1 MDGAPEQSDA
11 SGCLMAAKP
20 QRLRAHRAPRR
31 ASSVKSEAMARG
43 RRRIV
48 RKRAGAKG
56 TGQKGRNRTAQQAAI
71 IMAAE
76 RVFAGAGF
84 GGATMAA
91 IAMAAALPK
100 PNLHY
105 YFGSKRAL
113 YRAVLERTLKEWLEP
128 ADTLVAEADP
138 RVALESYIRGKM
150 RQSFTRPY
158 ASRVWANE
166 LLHGA
171 PELRGT
177 LVRTLRPLMRRKTA
191 VIEQWI
197 AQGRMAPVDSMH
209 LFFTIWAA
217 TQTYADF
224 EVQIC
229 AVLGRASLDSEA
241 QERATQHVVS
251 LILRGC
257 GL

>member
-1 MDGAPEQSDA
+1 MAQSELA
-11 SGCLMAAKP
+11 S
-20 QRLRAHRAPRR
+20 RT
-31 ASSVKSEAMARG
+31 
-43 RRRIV
+43 RRRV
-48 RKRAGAKG
+48 ARARAGDKSSG
-56 TGQKGRNRTAQQAAI
+56 SKSRNRAAQQAAI
-71 IMAAE
+71 ITAAE

-91 IAMAAALPK
+91 IAMAAGLPK

-113 YRAVLERTLKEWLEP
+113 YRAVLERTLREWLAP
-128 ADTLVAEADP
+128 ADSIVAGADP
-138 RVALESYIRGKM
+138 RAALECYIRDKM
-150 RQSFTRPY
+150 RQSFARPY

-177 LVRTLRPLMRRKTA
+177 LVRTLRPLMRGKAA
-191 VIEQWI
+191 VIDQWI
-197 AQGRMAPVDSMH
+197 AQGAMAPVDSMH

-229 AVLGRASLDSEA
+229 AVLGRASLNDEA
-241 QERATQHVVS
+241 QARATQHVVS

-257 GL
+257 GLA

>member
-1 MDGAPEQSDA
+1 
-11 SGCLMAAKP
+11 MATKL
-20 QRLRAHRAPRR
+20 QRVQPRPAPRR
-31 ASSVKSEAMARG
+31 ASVAQSESMAR
-43 RRRIV
+43 RRRRAPRV
-48 RKRAGAKG
+48 RAANKSAVPR
-56 TGQKGRNRTAQQAAI
+56 GRNRAAQEAAI
-71 IMAAE
+71 ITAAE

-91 IAMAAALPK
+91 IAMAAGLPK

-105 YFGSKRAL
+105 YFGNKRAL
-113 YRAVLERTLKEWLEP
+113 YLAVLERTLREWLEP
-128 ADTLVAEADP
+128 ADTIVADADP
-138 RVALESYIRGKM
+138 RAALECYIREKM
-150 RQSFTRPY
+150 RQSFARPY

-177 LVRTLRPLMRRKTA
+177 LVRTLRPLVRRKAA

-197 AQGRMAPVDSMH
+197 AAGRMASVDSVH

-229 AVLGRASLDSEA
+229 AVLGRASLDGQA
-241 QERATQHVVS
+241 QARATQHVVS

-257 GL
+257 GLA

>member
-1 MDGAPEQSDA
+1 MGQSE
-11 SGCLMAAKP
+11 
-20 QRLRAHRAPRR
+20 LRAR
-31 ASSVKSEAMARG
+31 V
-43 RRRIV
+43 RRRVV
-48 RKRAGAKG
+48 RARRGGKSRS
-56 TGQKGRNRTAQQAAI
+56 TGQKGRNRAAQEAAI
-71 IMAAE
+71 ITAAE

-84 GGATMAA
+84 GGATTAA
-91 IAMAAALPK
+91 IATAAGLPK

-105 YFGSKRAL
+105 YFGSKRDL
-113 YRAVLERTLKEWLEP
+113 YRAVLERTLREWLEP
-128 ADTLVAEADP
+128 ADTIAAEADP
-138 RVALESYIRGKM
+138 RAALECYIREKM
-150 RQSFTRPY
+150 RQSFARPY

-177 LVRTLRPLMRRKTA
+177 LVRTLRPLMRRKAA

-197 AQGRMAPVDSMH
+197 AQGRMAPIDSMH

-229 AVLGRASLDSEA
+229 AVLGRKSLDGEA
-241 QERATQHVVS
+241 QARATRHVVS

-257 GL
+257 GLA

>member
-1 MDGAPEQSDA
+1 
-11 SGCLMAAKP
+11 MAAKLQTIP
-20 QRLRAHRAPRR
+20 ARRSSRR
-31 ASSVKSEAMARG
+31 ASG
-43 RRRIV
+43 
-48 RKRAGAKG
+48 GN
-56 TGQKGRNRTAQQAAI
+56 RNRAVQEAAI
-71 IMAAE
+71 ITAAE

-91 IAMAAALPK
+91 IALAAGLPK

-113 YRAVLERTLKEWLEP
+113 YVAVLERTLSEWLAP
-128 ADTLVAEADP
+128 ADSIVADADP
-138 RVALESYIRGKM
+138 RAALECYIREKM

-177 LVRTLRPLMRRKTA
+177 LVRTLRPLVRRKAA

-197 AQGRMAPVDSMH
+197 AAGRMAPVDSMH

-229 AVLGRASLDSEA
+229 AVLGRTSLDNEGR
-241 QERATQHVVS
+241 EKATEHVVS

-257 GL
+257 GLS

>member
-1 MDGAPEQSDA
+1 MASALRGTHKRRSTAGSRAARSGAVGRSRRGVLMA
-11 SGCLMAAKP
+11 SGESGAG
-20 QRLRAHRAPRR
+20 RG
-31 ASSVKSEAMARG
+31 KS
-43 RRRIV
+43 
-48 RKRAGAKG
+48 
-56 TGQKGRNRTAQQAAI
+56 RNGTAQEAAI
-71 IMAAE
+71 LEAAE

-91 IAMAAALPK
+91 IAAAAGLPK

-113 YRAVLERTLKEWLEP
+113 YRAVLERTLREWLVP
-128 ADTLVAEADP
+128 MDGIVAGADP
-138 RVALESYIRGKM
+138 RAALECYIREKM
-150 RQSFTRPY
+150 RQSFARPY

-177 LVRTLRPLMRRKTA
+177 LVRTLRPLVRGKAA
-191 VIEQWI
+191 VIDEWS
-197 AQGRMAPVDSMH
+197 AAGRMAPLDGVH

-224 EVQIC
+224 EVQIR
-229 AVLGRASLDSEA
+229 AVLGGRLARAA
-241 QERATQHVVS
+241 QQKATQHVVS

-257 GL
+257 GLE

>member
-1 MDGAPEQSDA
+1 MRQG
-11 SGCLMAAKP
+11 
-20 QRLRAHRAPRR
+20 
-31 ASSVKSEAMARG
+31 EATVVV
-43 RRRIV
+43 RRRVV
-48 RKRAGAKG
+48 RERADGKNAG
-56 TGQKGRNRTAQQAAI
+56 LKGRNRAAQEAAI
-71 IMAAE
+71 ITAAE

-91 IAMAAALPK
+91 IAMAAGLPK

-105 YFGSKRAL
+105 YFGSKKAL
-113 YRAVLERTLKEWLEP
+113 YQAVLEQTLREWLEP
-128 ADTLVAEADP
+128 VDSIVADAEP
-138 RVALESYIRGKM
+138 RAALERYIREKM
-150 RQSFTRPY
+150 RLSFARPY

-171 PELRGT
+171 PELHGT
-177 LVRTLRPLMRRKTA
+177 LVRKLRPLMRRKAA
-191 VIEQWI
+191 VIDQWI
-197 AQGRMAPVDSMH
+197 AEGRMARLDSMH

-229 AVLGRASLDSEA
+229 AVLGRASLDADA
-241 QERATQHVVS
+241 QAKATQHVVA

-257 GL
+257 GLT

>member
-1 MDGAPEQSDA
+1 
-11 SGCLMAAKP
+11 MAAKL
-20 QRLRAHRAPRR
+20 QRVPAPRPPRR
-31 ASSVKSEAMARG
+31 AS
-43 RRRIV
+43 
-48 RKRAGAKG
+48 AGN
-56 TGQKGRNRTAQQAAI
+56 RNRAAQEAAI
-71 IMAAE
+71 ITAAE

-91 IAMAAALPK
+91 IALAAGLPK

-113 YRAVLERTLKEWLEP
+113 YLAVLERTLSEWLAP
-128 ADTLVAEADP
+128 VDTIVADADP
-138 RVALESYIRGKM
+138 KAALEGYIREKM
-150 RQSFTRPY
+150 RQSFARPY

-177 LVRTLRPLMRRKTA
+177 FRTLRPLVRRKAA
-191 VIEQWI
+191 VIDQWI
-197 AQGRMAPVDSMH
+197 AEGRMAPVDSMH

-241 QERATQHVVS
+241 QEKATQHVVS

-257 GL
+257 GLS

>member
-1 MDGAPEQSDA
+1 MATQSKTLA
-11 SGCLMAAKP
+11 RSGSTGRAA
-20 QRLRAHRAPRR
+20 AHKRRR
-31 ASSVKSEAMARG
+31 ASGAQGRNSALHGARKSGGQKTRN
-43 RRRIV
+43 
-48 RKRAGAKG
+48 RAG
-56 TGQKGRNRTAQQAAI
+56 QQGAI
-71 IMAAE
+71 LAAAE

-84 GGATMAA
+84 GGATMQA
-91 IAMAAALPK
+91 IADAVGLPK

-113 YRAVLERTLKEWLEP
+113 YQAVLERTLSEWLVP
-128 ADTLVAEADP
+128 ADTIVAEAEP
-138 RVALESYIRGKM
+138 REALERYIREKM

-177 LVRTLRPLMRRKTA
+177 LVRKLRPLMRRKAA

-197 AQGRMAPVDSMH
+197 AQGRMAPLDSMH

-224 EVQIC
+224 EVQVC
-229 AVLGRASLDSEA
+229 AVLGRDALDREA
-241 QERATQHVVS
+241 QEEATQHVVS

-257 GL
+257 GLV

>member
-1 MDGAPEQSDA
+1 
-11 SGCLMAAKP
+11 MAA
-20 QRLRAHRAPRR
+20 RLKDVPVPVHS
-31 ASSVKSEAMARG
+31 AS
-43 RRRIV
+43 
-48 RKRAGAKG
+48 RAGAARKPPAGAPRARSAAARGARKG
-56 TGQKGRNRTAQQAAI
+56 SRRKSRSRADQQAAI
-71 IMAAE
+71 IAAAE

-84 GGATMAA
+84 GGATMQA
-91 IAMAAALPK
+91 IALAADLPK

-105 YFGSKRAL
+105 YFGSKKSL
-113 YRAVLERTLKEWLEP
+113 YQAVLERTLREWLEP
-128 ADTLVAEADP
+128 ADTIVAEAEP
-138 RVALESYIRGKM
+138 RAALECYIREKM

-177 LVRTLRPLMRRKTA
+177 LIRTLRPLMRRKAA
-191 VIEQWI
+191 VIDHWI
-197 AQGRMAPVDSMH
+197 AQGLMAPLDSMH

-224 EVQIC
+224 DIQIC
-229 AVLGRASLDSEA
+229 AVLGRDSLDGEA
-241 QERATQHVVS
+241 QARATQHVVS

-257 GL
+257 GLA

>member
-1 MDGAPEQSDA
+1 
-11 SGCLMAAKP
+11 MAAKP
-20 QRLRAHRAPRR
+20 QKIRQRRSPRR
-31 ASSVKSEAMARG
+31 AGVRHSESSRA
-43 RRRIV
+43 RRRV
-48 RKRAGAKG
+48 ARARVVGKS
-56 TGQKGRNRTAQQAAI
+56 TGQKTRNRAAQQAAI
-71 IMAAE
+71 ITAAE

-91 IAMAAALPK
+91 IAEAAGLPK

-113 YRAVLERTLKEWLEP
+113 YRAVLERTLREWLQP
-128 ADTLVAEADP
+128 ADTIVADADP
-138 RVALESYIRGKM
+138 RTALECYIRDKM
-150 RQSFTRPY
+150 RLSFTRPY

-171 PELRGT
+171 PELRST
-177 LVRTLRPLMRRKTA
+177 LVRTLRPLMRAKTA
-191 VIEQWI
+191 VIEQWV
-197 AQGRMAPVDSMH
+197 AQGRMAPVDSVH

-229 AVLGRASLDSEA
+229 AVLGRASLNDDEQA
-241 QERATQHVVS
+241 KATQHTVS

-257 GL
+257 GLS

>member
-1 MDGAPEQSDA
+1 MG
-11 SGCLMAAKP
+11 AKP
-20 QRLRAHRAPRR
+20 QRIRPHRSPRR
-31 ASSVKSEAMARG
+31 ASVGQGELLARAS
-43 RRRIV
+43 RRV
-48 RKRAGAKG
+48 TRARNEDRSA
-56 TGQKGRNRTAQQAAI
+56 GQKTRNRAAQQAAI
-71 IMAAE
+71 ITAAE

-91 IAMAAALPK
+91 IAMAAGLPK

-113 YRAVLERTLKEWLEP
+113 YRAVLERTLSEWLEP
-128 ADTLVAEADP
+128 ADTIAADADP
-138 RVALESYIRGKM
+138 RAALERYIREKM

-177 LVRTLRPLMRRKTA
+177 LVRTLRPLMRRKAA

-197 AQGRMAPVDSMH
+197 SQGRMAPLDSVH

-224 EVQIC
+224 EVQIR
-229 AVLGRASLDSEA
+229 AVLGRASLDDEA
-241 QERATQHVVS
+241 QARATQHVVS
-251 LILRGC
+251 LILRG
-257 GL
+257 

>member
-1 MDGAPEQSDA
+1 
-11 SGCLMAAKP
+11 MAAKP
-20 QRLRAHRAPRR
+20 QKVHPRRSPRRTGAGRGESPRLRRRVSRAR
-31 ASSVKSEAMARG
+31 ATR
-43 RRRIV
+43 
-48 RKRAGAKG
+48 KG
-56 TGQKGRNRTAQQAAI
+56 TGQKARNRAAQQAAI
-71 IMAAE
+71 ITAAE

-91 IAMAAALPK
+91 IAKAAGLPK

-113 YRAVLERTLKEWLEP
+113 YRAVLEQTLREWLQP
-128 ADTLVAEADP
+128 ADTIVADADP
-138 RVALESYIRGKM
+138 GTALDCYIRDKM
-150 RQSFTRPY
+150 RLSFTRPH

-171 PELRGT
+171 PELRST
-177 LVRTLRPLMRRKTA
+177 LVRTLRPLMRAKAA
-191 VIEQWI
+191 VIDQWI
-197 AQGRMAPVDSMH
+197 AQGRLAPVDSMH

-229 AVLGRASLDSEA
+229 ALLGRASLNGEA
-241 QERATQHVVS
+241 QARATQHVVS

-257 GL
+257 GLA

>member
-1 MDGAPEQSDA
+1 MAQSDSIA
-11 SGCLMAAKP
+11 
-20 QRLRAHRAPRR
+20 RRRRRAPRPR
-31 ASSVKSEAMARG
+31 AASKSSRP
-43 RRRIV
+43 
-48 RKRAGAKG
+48 
-56 TGQKGRNRTAQQAAI
+56 KGRNRAAQQMAI
-71 IMAAE
+71 ITAAE

-91 IAMAAALPK
+91 IAMAAGLPK

-113 YRAVLERTLKEWLEP
+113 YRAVLERTLHAWLEP
-128 ADTLVAEADP
+128 ADSIVADADP
-138 RVALESYIRGKM
+138 REALECYIRGKM

-177 LVRTLRPLMRRKTA
+177 LVRTLRPLMRRKAA
-191 VIEQWI
+191 VIEQW
-197 AQGRMAPVDSMH
+197 AAAGRMAPVDSMH

-229 AVLGRASLDSEA
+229 AVVGRASLDREA
-241 QERATQHVVS
+241 QARATQHVVS

-257 GL
+257 GLS

>member
-1 MDGAPEQSDA
+1 
-11 SGCLMAAKP
+11 MAAK
-20 QRLRAHRAPRR
+20 RPRR
-31 ASSVKSEAMARG
+31 RPHRPATGSRTSARRATGARPGAAGG
-43 RRRIV
+43 RQMR
-48 RKRAGAKG
+48 
-56 TGQKGRNRTAQQAAI
+56 RNRAAQEDAI
-71 IMAAE
+71 IQAAE

-91 IAMAAALPK
+91 IAKAAGLPK

-113 YRAVLERTLKEWLEP
+113 YRAVLERTLREWLEP
-128 ADTLVAEADP
+128 ADCIVATAEP
-138 RVALESYIRGKM
+138 REALERYIRGKM
-150 RQSFTRPY
+150 RLSFARPY

-171 PELRGT
+171 PELHTT
-177 LVRTLRPLMRRKTA
+177 LADTLRPLVRRKAA
-191 VIEQWI
+191 VIDRWI
-197 AQGRMAPVDSMH
+197 AEGRMAPVDSRH

-224 EVQIC
+224 AVQVC
-229 AVLGRASLDSEA
+229 AVLGRTKLDRAA
-241 QERATQHVVS
+241 QGGSTEHVVS

-257 GL
+257 GLR

>member
-1 MDGAPEQSDA
+1 
-11 SGCLMAAKP
+11 
-20 QRLRAHRAPRR
+20 
-31 ASSVKSEAMARG
+31 
-43 RRRIV
+43 V
-48 RKRAGAKG
+48 RP
-56 TGQKGRNRTAQQAAI
+56 KGRNRAAQQAAI
-71 IMAAE
+71 VTAAE

-91 IAMAAALPK
+91 IAMAAGLPK

-113 YRAVLERTLKEWLEP
+113 YQAVLERTLHEWVVP
-128 ADTLVAEADP
+128 MDTVVADADP
-138 RVALESYIRGKM
+138 RTALECYIRDKM
-150 RQSFTRPY
+150 RQSFARPY

-177 LVRTLRPLMRRKTA
+177 LARKLRPLMRRKAA
-191 VIEQWI
+191 VIEQWV
-197 AQGRMAPVDSMH
+197 AQGRMAPIDGMH

-229 AVLGRASLDSEA
+229 AVLGRASLDREA
-241 QERATQHVVS
+241 QARATQHVVS
-251 LILRGC
+251 LVLRGC
-257 GL
+257 GLA

>member
-1 MDGAPEQSDA
+1 M
-11 SGCLMAAKP
+11 
-20 QRLRAHRAPRR
+20 
-31 ASSVKSEAMARG
+31 ASSTGRQGADSRARRGALVPRSAKSPGRG
-43 RRRIV
+43 KSRN
-48 RKRAGAKG
+48 GAA
-56 TGQKGRNRTAQQAAI
+56 QETAI
-71 IMAAE
+71 LEAAE

-91 IAMAAALPK
+91 IAAAAGLPK

-113 YRAVLERTLKEWLEP
+113 YRAVLERTLREWLVP
-128 ADTLVAEADP
+128 MDSIVTDADP
-138 RVALESYIRGKM
+138 RSALECYIREKM
-150 RQSFTRPY
+150 RQSFARPY

-171 PELRGT
+171 PELHPT
-177 LVRTLRPLMRRKTA
+177 LVRTLRPLVRRKAA
-191 VIEQWI
+191 VIDQWV
-197 AQGRMAPVDSMH
+197 AERRMAPLDSVH

-224 EVQIC
+224 EVQVR
-229 AVLGRASLDSEA
+229 AVLGSGWLDRAA
-241 QERATQHVVS
+241 QENATQHVVS

-257 GL
+257 GLD

>member
-1 MDGAPEQSDA
+1 
-11 SGCLMAAKP
+11 MAAKARRIP
-20 QRLRAHRAPRR
+20 SLWSPRR
-31 ASSVKSEAMARG
+31 AS
-43 RRRIV
+43 
-48 RKRAGAKG
+48 AGS
-56 TGQKGRNRTAQQAAI
+56 RNRAAQEAAI
-71 IMAAE
+71 ITAAE

-91 IAMAAALPK
+91 IALAAGLPK

-113 YRAVLERTLKEWLEP
+113 YLAVLERTLSEWLAP
-128 ADTLVAEADP
+128 VDAILGDADP
-138 RVALESYIRGKM
+138 RSALEGYIREKM
-150 RQSFTRPY
+150 RQSFARPY

-171 PELRGT
+171 PELRST
-177 LVRTLRPLMRRKTA
+177 LVRTLRPLVRRKAA
-191 VIEQWI
+191 VIDQWI
-197 AQGRMAPVDSMH
+197 AEGRMAPIDSMH

-224 EVQIC
+224 EPQIC
-229 AVLGRASLDSEA
+229 AVLGRASLDGDA
-241 QERATQHVVS
+241 QARATDHVVS

-257 GL
+257 GLA

>member
-1 MDGAPEQSDA
+1 MGTKSRDIARARPTSR
-11 SGCLMAAKP
+11 LIAARKP
-20 QRLRAHRAPRR
+20 RAAG
-31 ASSVKSEAMARG
+31 ARG
-43 RRRIV
+43 RNALAR
-48 RKRAGAKG
+48 
-56 TGQKGRNRTAQQAAI
+56 KGRRGAGRKARNRADQQAAI
-71 IMAAE
+71 IAAAE

-84 GGATMAA
+84 GGATMQA
-91 IAMAAALPK
+91 IALAAGLPK

-113 YRAVLERTLKEWLEP
+113 YQAVLERTLREWLEP
-128 ADTLVAEADP
+128 TDTIVAEAEP
-138 RVALESYIRGKM
+138 RAALECYIREKM

-177 LVRTLRPLMRRKTA
+177 LIRTLRPLMRRKAA
-191 VIEQWI
+191 VIDHWI
-197 AQGRMAPVDSMH
+197 AQGRMAPLDSLH

-229 AVLGRASLDSEA
+229 AVLGRDALDREA
-241 QERATQHVVS
+241 QAKATQHVVS

-257 GL
+257 GLARPEERL

>member
-1 MDGAPEQSDA
+1 MA
-11 SGCLMAAKP
+11 SRPREVAA
-20 QRLRAHRAPRR
+20 ARAP
-31 ASSVKSEAMARG
+31 S
-43 RRRIV
+43 
-48 RKRAGAKG
+48 RAGTARKPPAG
-56 TGQKGRNRTAQQAAI
+56 GSRNRAGLARIARAGTRQKSRNRADQQAAI
-71 IMAAE
+71 IAAAE

-84 GGATMAA
+84 GGATMQA
-91 IAMAAALPK
+91 IALAAGLPK

-105 YFGSKRAL
+105 YFGSKKAL
-113 YRAVLERTLKEWLEP
+113 YQAVLERTLREWLEP
-128 ADTLVAEADP
+128 ADTIVAEAEP
-138 RVALESYIRGKM
+138 RAALECYIREKM

-177 LVRTLRPLMRRKTA
+177 LIRTLRPLMRRKAA
-191 VIEQWI
+191 VIDHWI
-197 AQGRMAPVDSMH
+197 AQGLMAPLDSMH

-224 EVQIC
+224 EIQIC
-229 AVLGRASLDSEA
+229 AVLGRDSLDREA
-241 QERATQHVVS
+241 QARATQHVVS

-257 GL
+257 GLA

>member
-1 MDGAPEQSDA
+1 MASAVRGARMRRGQADS
-11 SGCLMAAKP
+11 SAA
-20 QRLRAHRAPRR
+20 RRSSVSRARRGALSPAR
-31 ASSVKSEAMARG
+31 ASARRGKSRN
-43 RRRIV
+43 
-48 RKRAGAKG
+48 GAV
-56 TGQKGRNRTAQQAAI
+56 QEAAI
-71 IMAAE
+71 LAAAE

-91 IAMAAALPK
+91 IAAAAGLPK

-113 YRAVLERTLKEWLEP
+113 YRAVLERTLRKWLVP
-128 ADTLVAEADP
+128 MDSIVADADP
-138 RVALESYIRGKM
+138 RAALECYIREKM
-150 RQSFTRPY
+150 RQSFARPY

-171 PELRGT
+171 PELHAT
-177 LVRTLRPLMRRKTA
+177 LVRTLRPLVRRKAA
-191 VIEQWI
+191 VIDQWI
-197 AQGRMAPVDSMH
+197 AAGRMAPLDSLH

-224 EVQIC
+224 EVQIR
-229 AVLGRASLDSEA
+229 AVLGGRLDRTA
-241 QERATQHVVS
+241 QERATRHVVS

-257 GL
+257 GLA

>member
-1 MDGAPEQSDA
+1 MASAVRGAR
-11 SGCLMAAKP
+11 M
-20 QRLRAHRAPRR
+20 RR
-31 ASSVKSEAMARG
+31 GKADS
-43 RRRIV
+43 
-48 RKRAGAKG
+48 RAGRSSAVSRARRGALSPAGESG
-56 TGQKGRNRTAQQAAI
+56 TGRGKSRNGAAQEAAI
-71 IMAAE
+71 LEAAE

-91 IAMAAALPK
+91 IAAAAGLPK

-113 YRAVLERTLKEWLEP
+113 YRAVLERTLREWLVP
-128 ADTLVAEADP
+128 MDSIVADTDP
-138 RVALESYIRGKM
+138 GAALECYIREKM
-150 RQSFTRPY
+150 RQSFARPY

-171 PELRGT
+171 PELHAT
-177 LVRTLRPLMRRKTA
+177 LVRTLRPLVRHKAA

-197 AQGRMAPVDSMH
+197 ATGRMAPLDSVH

-224 EVQIC
+224 EVQIR
-229 AVLGRASLDSEA
+229 AVLGCGRLDRAA
-241 QERATQHVVS
+241 QEKATRHVVS

-257 GL
+257 GLA

>member
-1 MDGAPEQSDA
+1 
-11 SGCLMAAKP
+11 MAQP
-20 QRLRAHRAPRR
+20 D
-31 ASSVKSEAMARG
+31 SVARG
-43 RRRIV
+43 RRRAP
-48 RKRAGAKG
+48 RARAGNKS
-56 TGQKGRNRTAQQAAI
+56 TRPKGRNRAAQQEAI
-71 IMAAE
+71 IAAAE

-91 IAMAAALPK
+91 IAMAAGLPK

-113 YRAVLERTLKEWLEP
+113 YRAVLERTLREWLEP
-128 ADTLVAEADP
+128 ADSIVAGADP
-138 RVALESYIRGKM
+138 REALECYIRGKM
-150 RQSFTRPY
+150 RQSFMRPY

-171 PELRGT
+171 PELRST
-177 LVRTLRPLMRRKTA
+177 LVRTLRPLMRRKTG
-191 VIEQWI
+191 VIEQWV

-229 AVLGRASLDSEA
+229 AVLGRAALDRDA
-241 QERATQHVVS
+241 QTRATQHVVS

-257 GL
+257 GLSWG